1 MTYILIFLV
10 GVLAANGMPHFI
22 KGVTGERH
30 MTPFGKPSHP
40 VINVVWGVL
49 NLCLA
54 TLVAQILV
62 SDNTFNATAAT
73 FCFFAGVLVTGVFLA
88 LLWQNDPKARGK
100 KSHEH

>member
-1 MTYILIFLV
+1 MAMTYILIFLV

-40 VINVVWGVL
+40 AVNVAWGVF

-54 TLVAQILV
+54 ALVAQSLS
-62 SDNTFNATAAT
+62 SDDVFNTTFAT
-73 FCFFAGVLVTGVFLA
+73 FSFFAGVLITGIFLA

-100 KSHEH
+100 KSR